1 MNQNSYSD
9 ALSSFNAMPLPLP
22 CPKGD
27 ESKLPTIDS
36 IDREQANLMQGGF
49 MTPGV
54 KLSATANTTLPGPSE
69 SYWAAAASPHAVD
82 NSDRH
87 PGNIGL
93 EEEEAYYDEL
103 QESHWV
109 SDLP

>member
-22 CPKGD
+22 CPKRD
-27 ESKLPTIDS
+27 QSKLLTIDR
-36 IDREQANLMQGGF
+36 IYREQTNLMQGGF

-54 KLSATANTTLPGPSE
+54 KLSATANTTLPDPSE
-69 SYWAAAASPHAVD
+69 SYWAAAASPDAVD

-93 EEEEAYYDEL
+93 EEEEAYYMM
-103 QESHWV
+103 HYRNHTGC
-109 SDLP
+109 PI